1 MSTMALASLF
11 SPGRLGAVLAKE
23 FVQMRRDRI
32 TFAMMLVVPI
42 VQLLLFGYAINND
55 PKGLPAAVLALGQDR
70 YTRSVV
76 AALEVS
82 GYYRFARR
90 PESAAEAESLMA
102 RGAISFLVT
111 IPSDFGM
118 RVERGDEPRI
128 LVEADAT
135 DPAASSN
142 AVGALQTIASRALTR
157 ALGTDELKR
166 EQSESAL
173 SFVVHRRYNPEGIT
187 QYNIVPGLLGVILQM
202 TMVMMTAMALTRE
215 IERGT
220 MENLLAMPATP
231 GEIMLGKVLPYLAVG
246 SVQVAVVLSA
256 AKLLFGVPFLG
267 SLGLLLTCVTIFV
280 LALVLLGYTISTMAR
295 TQLQA
300 MQLTFFFF
308 LPSLLLSGFM
318 FPYAGMP
325 LWAQWLGEIFPL
337 THFLRVVRAIM
348 LKGADLG
355 DIGLEVFYLSIFVPL
370 YAGIALL
377 RFRSTLD

>member
-1 MSTMALASLF
+1 
-11 SPGRLGAVLAKE
+11 
-23 FVQMRRDRI
+23 
-32 TFAMMLVVPI
+32 
-42 VQLLLFGYAINND
+42 
-55 PKGLPAAVLALGQDR
+55 
-70 YTRSVV
+70 
-76 AALEVS
+76 
-82 GYYRFARR
+82 
-90 PESAAEAESLMA
+90 
-102 RGAISFLVT
+102 
-111 IPSDFGM
+111 
-118 RVERGDEPRI
+118 
-128 LVEADAT
+128 
-135 DPAASSN
+135 
-142 AVGALQTIASRALTR
+142 
-157 ALGTDELKR
+157 
-166 EQSESAL
+166 
-173 SFVVHRRYNPEGIT
+173 
-187 QYNIVPGLLGVILQM
+187 
-202 TMVMMTAMALTRE
+202 
-215 IERGT
+215 
-220 MENLLAMPATP
+220 MPATP

>member
-1 MSTMALASLF
+1 M
-11 SPGRLGAVLAKE
+11 
-23 FVQMRRDRI
+23 
-32 TFAMMLVVPI
+32 
-42 VQLLLFGYAINND
+42 
-55 PKGLPAAVLALGQDR
+55 
-70 YTRSVV
+70 
-76 AALEVS
+76 
-82 GYYRFARR
+82 
-90 PESAAEAESLMA
+90 
-102 RGAISFLVT
+102 
-111 IPSDFGM
+111 
-118 RVERGDEPRI
+118 
-128 LVEADAT
+128 
-135 DPAASSN
+135 
-142 AVGALQTIASRALTR
+142 
-157 ALGTDELKR
+157 
-166 EQSESAL
+166 
-173 SFVVHRRYNPEGIT
+173 
-187 QYNIVPGLLGVILQM
+187 
-202 TMVMMTAMALTRE
+202 
-215 IERGT
+215 
-220 MENLLAMPATP
+220 
-231 GEIMLGKVLPYLAVG
+231 
-246 SVQVAVVLSA
+246 AVVLSA

-325 LWAQWLGEIFPL
+325 LWSQWLGEIFPL